1 MKTRKNSRRIELAGL
16 LESAILDGRLKPGAR
31 LIELKLA
38 GDFGV
43 SQASVREAL
52 QHLEGTGLVV
62 KHPNRGSYVIK
73 LERADFIHI
82 YQVRRELEPLAWAL
96 AVADLKTETLNL
108 LDGHLAQ
115 MRAASLKS
123 DCRAYLAADLGFHRV
138 IWQAQSN
145 RYLEK
150 VLMGLC
156 LPLFAHELVQRH
168 SNQELDFRRA
178 IRKHEF
184 VLSALATG
192 DPATVAKMVRRVM
205 DRFLRQDL
213 VDYARLRE
221 TPAEVVAL
229 RRVK

>member
-16 LESAILDGRLKPGAR
+16 LESAILDGRLKPGTR
-31 LIELKLA
+31 LLELKLA

-52 QHLEGTGLVV
+52 QHLEATGLVV

-96 AVADLKTETLNL
+96 AVADLKTETLDL

-115 MRAASLKS
+115 MRTAALKS
-123 DCRAYLAADLGFHRV
+123 DCRAYLAADLEFHRT

-145 RYLEK
+145 RYLER
-150 VLMGLC
+150 VLVGLC
-156 LPLFAHELVQRH
+156 LPLFAYELVQRH
-168 SNQELDFRRA
+168 ANPELDFRRA
-178 IRKHEF
+178 LRKHEII
-184 VLSALATG
+184 LSVLATG
-192 DPATVAKMVRRVM
+192 DSSTVAEMVRRVM

-213 VDYARLRE
+213 VDYTRPRE
-221 TPAEVVAL
+221 TTAAAVAL
-229 RRVK
+229 GKAI